1 MNASEPHKPPT
12 PPAPPTEVLGTP
24 GSPKLPWW
32 RRGWGVA
39 TIGVICLLVGIGIGG
54 ASSSST
60 KSKPPAPTPA
70 QLLAQAEATKARIHH
85 EEIEKSANER
95 TRVANGKKEAH
106 ERAVQAKETAHKE
119 HEEAAQKRHEEEK
132 EKTEAEHKKEE
143 ETKTYSGTGGEN
155 IGTIHVTAA
164 SLLHWECACTSDNF
178 QIFNSAKDEHSIT
191 VNTINRTSGETH
203 LEEGT
208 YHEVLVN
215 TEGESWT
222 IRITPDE

>member
-1 MNASEPHKPPT
+1 MNALGPPKPPT
-12 PPAPPTEVLGTP
+12 PPGPPTEVLGTP
-24 GSPKLPWW
+24 APSKLPWW

-39 TIGVICLLVGIGIGG
+39 TIGVVCLLVGIGIGG

-60 KSKPPAPTPA
+60 KSKSPAPTPA
-70 QLLAQAEATKARIHH
+70 QLLARAEATKARVHR
-85 EEIEKSANER
+85 EGVEKAANER
-95 TRVANGKKEAH
+95 TRVANEKKEAR
-106 ERAVQAKETAHKE
+106 EKAAEARAAAHRAR
-119 HEEAAQKRHEEEK
+119 EEAAEKHQEEQKEREE
-132 EKTEAEHKKEE
+132 AARKKAE

-178 QIFNSAKDEHSIT
+178 QIFNSAKDEHNIT
-191 VNTINRTSGETH
+191 VNTINQTSGKTH

-222 IRITPDE
+222 IHIMPDE